1 MSLLESL
8 GGRHGVLQ
16 CNLRREVVRRRVP
29 NLNALQIHAA
39 MKCMCMFDWVPRRVK
54 SKVCAPRAL
63 RVRGALS
70 GLTRPSLAKAGPAT
84 KQERNGRYEMRPPP
98 REQGSVHVQ

>member
-29 NLNALQIHAA
+29 NLYALQIHAA

-54 SKVCAPRAL
+54 CAH

-70 GLTRPSLAKAGPAT
+70 GLSRKGGAG
-84 KQERNGRYEMRPPP
+84 KQERNGR
-98 REQGSVHVQ
+98 